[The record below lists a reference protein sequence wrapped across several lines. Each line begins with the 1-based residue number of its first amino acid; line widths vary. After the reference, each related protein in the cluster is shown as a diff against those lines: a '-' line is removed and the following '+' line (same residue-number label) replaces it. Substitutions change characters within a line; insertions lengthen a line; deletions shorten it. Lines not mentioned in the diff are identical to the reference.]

1 MWTCYFKYHSR
12 CNRSPYVVPGAVGA
26 SFFFKK
32 TNKQIPGQ
40 IPRPPE
46 LNLLNLVLAVPVRT
60 YRLNL
65 ASSTAVSHIV
75 QNLLRLSIL
84 DVDKRSRLPV
94 DTAVNVL
101 FSTAVS

>member
-1 MWTCYFKYHSR
+1 MLYLALSE
-12 CNRSPYVVPGAVGA
+12 PV
-26 SFFFKK
+26 FFLKK
-32 TNKQIPGQ
+32 TNKQ

-60 YRLNL
+60 YRL

-84 DVDKRSRLPV
+84 NVDKRSRLPV
-94 DTAVNVL
+94 DTGVNVL
-101 FSTAVS
+101 FSTAV